1 MGCIQGL
8 GKCII
13 VFFNILFIIFG
24 FIFTAI
30 GIFLFVGKDFI
41 KQYLDVVKKA
51 LEQAATSTGQGS
63 VTIDLDQI
71 FTIFQSL
78 AAAFLCFGIFMLVI
92 SFLGCCGACCKFK
105 AALMIYAIVLAA
117 ILVGLIIVCAIFFA
131 NPSIYSAPLK
141 KELKQGIQNE
151 YKGLAGTNLVS
162 MAWNVVMQNFQC
174 CGVDSYSDFTG
185 AKQWNDSMTL
195 KAPFACCKTLPK
207 GTSASDTD
215 CGTAPDSTNSYYT
228 TGCFQKI
235 WDIAFG
241 NTAIFAGTFAGLL
254 SFMLILLVLSIVLFC
269 EGKSNKVSP

>member
-8 GKCII
+8 GKVII
-13 VFFNILFIIFG
+13 VIINIFFILLG
-24 FIFTAI
+24 FIFSAI

-51 LEQAATSTGQGS
+51 LEEAASSTGQGS

-105 AALMIYAIVLAA
+105 VALIIYAIILAA
-117 ILVGLIIVCAIFFA
+117 ILLGLVIVGAIFFA
-131 NPSIYSAPLK
+131 NPAIYSAPLK
-141 KELKQGIQNE
+141 RELKQGIQNE

-162 MAWNVVMQNFQC
+162 MAWNVVMQNFKC

-185 AKQWNDSMTL
+185 AKQWNDSIPL
-195 KAPFACCKTLPK
+195 VSPFACCKTLPK
-207 GTSASDTD
+207 GSSSSDTA
-215 CGTAPDSTNSYYT
+215 CGTSPNTYISYYDI
-228 TGCFQKI
+228 GCFGKI
-235 WDIAFG
+235 WEIVFG
-241 NTAIFAGTFAGLL
+241 NTAIFVGTFAGLL
-254 SFMLILLVLSIVLFC
+254 SFMLILIILSIVLIC
-269 EGKSNKVSP
+269 DSKSNKVSP